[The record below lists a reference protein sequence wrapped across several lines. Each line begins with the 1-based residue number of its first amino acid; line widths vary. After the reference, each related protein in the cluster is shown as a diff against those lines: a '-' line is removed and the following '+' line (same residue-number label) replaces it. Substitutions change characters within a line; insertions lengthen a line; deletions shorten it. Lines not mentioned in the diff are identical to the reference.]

1 MTMPI
6 IKTEQIKAGSCRS
19 DVYGSFKALNVP
31 GEWKLLEI
39 EAAGKH
45 FLKYAQK
52 KLGRQAWDKNENELE
67 EKQKEEKKSEVYDEE
82 EDEEIL
88 RYDPKEYKQQDH
100 YAVLGLSK
108 LRYKATIEDIKQGY
122 RQKVLKHHPDKKAT
136 QNNTHD
142 DSFFKCIQ
150 KAMEILSDPIKR
162 RQYDSIDEKA
172 NVFPP
177 SKKETVNFYEQWG
190 KVFESEARFSN
201 QHPVPTLGD
210 EHSSKK
216 DVEEFYNFW
225 YNFDSWRSFEYLDK
239 DTPDDSYNRN
249 NKRYQEHKNRAE
261 RAKRKTEDT
270 ARLRRLIDD
279 CLSLDPRIK
288 KFRQEEKAA
297 KAAKKHEHKIN
308 MQKTPEKTDKEE
320 QEKKGKEEAAKEL
333 QKEEKKAKE
342 IQKKTMK
349 KTKKIIKQS
358 LKTANYF
365 YAGENTP
372 PDIIDKVLTD
382 AELIIQKASSDLTT
396 FTKELENV
404 TKIENIETI
413 FKTYI
418 KKLLEEKVIQ
428 VSDLKILSI

>member
-1 MTMPI
+1 MTMS
-6 IKTEQIKAGSCRS
+6 IKETEQIRTESYVPN
-19 DVYGSFKALNVP
+19 VYGSFKALNTP
-31 GEWKLLEI
+31 GKWKLLEV
-39 EAAGKH
+39 EAVGQH

-67 EKQKEEKKSEVYDEE
+67 KKHEEEQNTEIYDEE

-88 RYDPKEYKQQDH
+88 YCDPKEYKQQDH
-100 YAVLGLSK
+100 YAILGLSK

-122 RQKVLKHHPDKKAT
+122 RQKVLKHHPDKKAA
-136 QNNTHD
+136 QDNTSD

-162 RQYDSIDEKA
+162 RQYDSVDEKA

-201 QHPVPTLGD
+201 QHPVPSLGD
-210 EHSSKK
+210 EHSSRK
-216 DVEEFYNFW
+216 DIEEFYNFW

-249 NKRYQEHKNRAE
+249 NKRYQEHKNRSE

-308 MQKTPEKTDKEE
+308 MQKTPEKIEKEE
-320 QEKKGKEEAAKEL
+320 KKEVEEEL
-333 QKEEKKAKE
+333 RKEEKKAKE
-342 IQKKTMK
+342 AQKKAMK
-349 KTKKIIKQS
+349 KIKKVIRKS

-365 YAGENTP
+365 YDGEDIP
-372 PDIIDKVLTD
+372 PDVIDKLLTD
-382 AELIIQKASSDLTT
+382 TDLIIQKAPSDLMT
-396 FTKELENV
+396 FIKELENV
-404 TKIENIETI
+404 TKVENIETI

-418 KKLLEEKVIQ
+418 KKLLEEKIIQ
-428 VSDLKILSI
+428 VSDLKILFI